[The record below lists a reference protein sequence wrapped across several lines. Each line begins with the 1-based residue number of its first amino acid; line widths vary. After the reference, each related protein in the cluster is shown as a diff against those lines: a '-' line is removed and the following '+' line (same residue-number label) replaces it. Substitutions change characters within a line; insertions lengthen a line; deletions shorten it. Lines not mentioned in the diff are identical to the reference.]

1 MIDPNIEDLGCDG
14 DDIPVYLRHRK
25 YGALKTNISFNKKEL
40 MSFVV
45 RLSQRANKFISFA
58 QPLMDGSLPDGSR
71 VQATFGGDVSPKG
84 PSFSIRKFKENPVS
98 PIELILNGTLCEGMM
113 AYFWLA
119 IEYGL
124 SILIAGGTASGKTTL
139 LNAISLFIK
148 PDFKI
153 VSIEDTP
160 EINIPH
166 DNWIQ
171 SISRIGY
178 GPSSLSGE
186 KYGEVTMFDLLRAA
200 FRQRPDYV
208 IVGEVRGKEAYVL
221 FQGMAS
227 GHASLGTMHS
237 NSIEDVV
244 SRLETPPIN
253 LPPGLIKVLDLIVI
267 QSLTPLKGKS
277 ARRTKEIIEVHD
289 IDMETD
295 KPNINKVYRWEPKDD
310 EFYFSEISYKINE
323 LSEKTGIKNTI
334 FQDELCNRTD
344 ILRWMIKKKITGF
357 KRVSEIIADYYQNPD
372 KILAEVN
379 KSGMKKTTQAS
390 LKGIFEEFSISPDDN
405 ENKKDVDD
413 LKKNVEKNT
422 EFDEKSDFEKGF

>member
-1 MIDPNIEDLGCDG
+1 
-14 DDIPVYLRHRK
+14 
-25 YGALKTNISFNKKEL
+25 
-40 MSFVV
+40 
-45 RLSQRANKFISFA
+45 
-58 QPLMDGSLPDGSR
+58 
-71 VQATFGGDVSPKG
+71 
-84 PSFSIRKFKENPVS
+84 
-98 PIELILNGTLCEGMM
+98 
-113 AYFWLA
+113 
-119 IEYGL
+119 
-124 SILIAGGTASGKTTL
+124 
-139 LNAISLFIK
+139 
-148 PDFKI
+148 
-153 VSIEDTP
+153 EDTP

-357 KRVSEIIADYYQNPD
+357 ERVSEIIADYYQNPD

-390 LKGIFEEFSISPDDN
+390 LKGIFEEFSISPDNN

-413 LKKNVEKNT
+413 LKNDVKKTT